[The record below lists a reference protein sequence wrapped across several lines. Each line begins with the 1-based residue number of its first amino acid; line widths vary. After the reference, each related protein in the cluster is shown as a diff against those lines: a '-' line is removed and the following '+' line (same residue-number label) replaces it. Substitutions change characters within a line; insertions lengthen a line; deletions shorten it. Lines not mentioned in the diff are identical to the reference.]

1 MLQPIDGGQDKP
13 LHPIAPSTHQPIN
26 AWGKTRRTDM
36 DILATVFLSAPRK
49 GPARTARKAD
59 GTVDAGYVFY
69 E

>member
-1 MLQPIDGGQDKP
+1 
-13 LHPIAPSTHQPIN
+13 
-26 AWGKTRRTDM
+26 M